1 MSRITGTTIASNRAQ
16 RLARGARM
24 SEYVEHRRESIY
36 DQEPPEDAKAMIALT
51 IALIVGVVALVAT
64 IL

>member
-1 MSRITGTTIASNRAQ
+1 
-16 RLARGARM
+16 M

-36 DQEPPEDAKAMIALT
+36 DQEPPQDEKGLIVLAIALV
-51 IALIVGVVALVAT
+51 IGVVALVAT